1 MCWRKIRTQRE
12 WNVQIVGRGSSRLR
26 SASPRQ
32 GDEGRGSLLSTLDF
46 RLSTGFGR
54 SLRTRSCI
62 SRAALLVKVT
72 ARIFP
77 GATPLAMR
85 CAMRNVMTRVLPV
98 PAPARI
104 SSGPLRVS
112 TAWRCWG
119 LSEFRFNTRAE
130 FNFRSAQCNVV
141 EVFFCVLNPA
151 KSVAEE
157 LFVISKFLQL
167 SDKCLRAAGQI
178 ADLAAN

>member
-1 MCWRKIRTQRE
+1 MCWRKIRTQSE
-12 WNVQIVGRGSSRLR
+12 WKVQMVGRGSEAL
-26 SASPRQ
+26 AS
-32 GDEGRGSLLSTLDF
+32 GVLGLGM
-46 RLSTGFGR
+46 

-72 ARIFP
+72 ARMFP
-77 GATPLAMR
+77 GATPLAIR

-104 SSGPLRVS
+104 NTGPFNVS

-130 FNFRSAQCNVV
+130 FNFRSAQCNVD
-141 EVFFCVLNPA
+141 EGFFLVKIFGGGPT
-151 KSVAEE
+151 
-157 LFVISKFLQL
+157 
-167 SDKCLRAAGQI
+167 AARSAGFQT
-178 ADLAAN
+178 

>member
-1 MCWRKIRTQRE
+1 MCWRKIRTQSE
-12 WNVQIVGRGSSRLR
+12 WNVQIVGRESGAM
-26 SASPRQ
+26 AS
-32 GDEGRGSLLSTLDF
+32 GILGL
-46 RLSTGFGR
+46 GR

-72 ARIFP
+72 ARMLL
-77 GATPLAMR
+77 GAMPLAMR
-85 CAMRNVMTRVLPV
+85 WAMRNVMTRVLPV

-119 LSEFRFNTRAE
+119 LSEFRFNTRAD

-141 EVFFCVLNPA
+141 DDFYAGEIET
-151 KSVAEE
+151 SR
-157 LFVISKFLQL
+157 LQ
-167 SDKCLRAAGQI
+167 
-178 ADLAAN
+178 

>member
-12 WNVQIVGRGSSRLR
+12 WKVQMVGRESEAL
-26 SASPRQ
+26 AS
-32 GDEGRGSLLSTLDF
+32 GVWDLGMSLWM
-46 RLSTGFGR
+46 
-54 SLRTRSCI
+54 RSCI

-72 ARIFP
+72 ARMLA
-77 GATPLAMR
+77 GGTPLAMR
-85 CAMRNVMTRVLPV
+85 WAMRNVMTRVLPV

-130 FNFRSAQCNVV
+130 FNFHPAQCNVV
-141 EVFFCVLNPA
+141 DDFYAGEIETSRLQRGHGIW
-151 KSVAEE
+151 SVVVAHLFVGVG
-157 LFVISKFLQL
+157 LFVILL
-167 SDKCLRAAGQI
+167 
-178 ADLAAN
+178 LA

>member
-12 WNVQIVGRGSSRLR
+12 WNVQMVGRESGAM
-26 SASPRQ
+26 AS
-32 GDEGRGSLLSTLDF
+32 GVLD
-46 RLSTGFGR
+46 LGR

-85 CAMRNVMTRVLPV
+85 WAMRNVMTRVLPV

-104 SSGPLRVS
+104 RTGPFNVS

-130 FNFRSAQCNVV
+130 FNFRSAQCNVGD
-141 EVFFCVLNPA
+141 EVFYGRKNKIYALN
-151 KSVAEE
+151 
-157 LFVISKFLQL
+157 
-167 SDKCLRAAGQI
+167 R
-178 ADLAAN
+178 

>member
-12 WNVQIVGRGSSRLR
+12 WNVQIVGRGSR
-26 SASPRQ
+26 
-32 GDEGRGSLLSTLDF
+32 DECRGSLLSTLDF

-54 SLRTRSCI
+54 SRVTRSCI

-72 ARIFP
+72 ARILA
-77 GATPLAMR
+77 GGTPLAMR
-85 CAMRNVMTRVLPV
+85 WAMRNVMTRVLPV

-141 EVFFCVLNPA
+141 DDFLSPEFGQ
-151 KSVAEE
+151 KRDRG
-157 LFVISKFLQL
+157 VIYCFRNFSN
-167 SDKCLRAAGQI
+167 SAINACGPPDK
-178 ADLAAN
+178 